1 MTTQNKKTTLSSM
14 TGFGQGQSSDL
25 GTTFHVEL
33 RSVNSRFLEI
43 HFKIPDHLRQ
53 FESVTREELT
63 TRLKRGKLE
72 CRLSVRQTQLDSQ
85 LKRLDESRLAQIKSL
100 QDQVL
105 SHFPAAPLLSV
116 GQILAFDGVQLEP
129 GSMGD
134 QQEGLKIALNLAL
147 DDLIAQRGREGA
159 RLAAIMGGYIDEI
172 EQFVLDLEPNIEQL
186 LLQQQGKLADRITKA
201 FQEVEQ
207 SQRVSEEEIMVR
219 IRQEISALGLRGDVA
234 EELDRLKSHCKEF
247 RFCLDQG
254 GQQGKRLD
262 FLLQEFNREAN
273 TLGSKS
279 LNETMTKAAIGLK
292 QRIEQLREQ
301 VQNIE

>member
-1 MTTQNKKTTLSSM
+1 M
-14 TGFGQGQSSDL
+14 
-25 GTTFHVEL
+25 TFHVEL
-33 RSVNSRFLEI
+33 RSVNSRFLEF
-43 HFKIPDHLRQ
+43 HFKFPDHLRQ
-53 FESVTREELT
+53 FESVTREELSSVL
-63 TRLKRGKLE
+63 RRGKLE
-72 CRLSVRQTQLDSQ
+72 CRLSARQTHIDSQ
-85 LKRLDESRLAQIKSL
+85 QTRLDDSRLNQIKSL

-105 SHFPAAPLLSV
+105 SQFPTAAQLSV
-116 GQILAFDGVQLEP
+116 GQILAFDGVTHDAIP
-129 GSMGD
+129 VGD
-134 QQEGLKIALNLAL
+134 DQAGFRTALKLALN
-147 DDLIAQRGREGA
+147 DLIAQREREGV
-159 RLAAIMGGYIDEI
+159 RLAAIMGSYVDEI
-172 EQFVLDLEPNIEQL
+172 EQFVLDLEPQIEQL
-186 LLQQQGKLADRITKA
+186 LLQQQRKLSDRLTKA

-219 IRQEISALGLRGDVA
+219 IRQEVAALGLRGDVA
-234 EELDRLKSHCKEF
+234 EELERLKSHCKEF
-247 RFCLDQG
+247 RFCLSQG